1 MSLYRS
7 SPSRR
12 AFLTGSNRNRE
23 SYPPWFYQGL
33 RGYWPLQE
41 ASGNAIDY
49 SGRAAHGTDTNTVTQ
64 NPGKGRV
71 PWARQFTSASSEWF
85 SVSNALIGSI
95 GDIPTTFQAFC
106 YFTNATDHTI
116 LDKYAGGNGFVFS
129 MSSFFSNKLSF
140 DVYAASSLKGTAQS
154 AAVMSATTW
163 YHCVG
168 IHDPDANTVQCVL
181 NNVPGTA
188 AATTGAAADSGA
200 ALGIGARTA
209 GSIFHNGRMF
219 NASIHA
225 RILTRQEIAWCY
237 NSGLAQL
244 GTRIIDR
251 TP

>member
-12 AFLTGSNRNRE
+12 SFLTGSNRNRE

-33 RGYWPLQE
+33 RGFWPLQE

-64 NPGKGRV
+64 NPGTGRV

-95 GDIPTTFQAFC
+95 GDIPFTLQAWV
-106 YFTNATDHTI
+106 YFTNSTDHI
-116 LDKYAGGNGFVFS
+116 IIDKYSGGNGVTWS
-129 MSSFFSNKLSF
+129 MSSFYSGKLNF
-140 DVYAASSLKGTAQS
+140 DIYSGGVLRGSCVTA
-154 AAVMSATTW
+154 AAVPITTW
-163 YHCVG
+163 THCVAW
-168 IHDPDANTVQCVL
+168 HDPDANTVNQITNGVL
-181 NNVPGTA
+181 AT
-188 AATTGAAADSGA
+188 AATTAGNADSGA

-209 GSIFHNGRMF
+209 GAIFHNGRIF
-219 NASIHA
+219 NASVHA